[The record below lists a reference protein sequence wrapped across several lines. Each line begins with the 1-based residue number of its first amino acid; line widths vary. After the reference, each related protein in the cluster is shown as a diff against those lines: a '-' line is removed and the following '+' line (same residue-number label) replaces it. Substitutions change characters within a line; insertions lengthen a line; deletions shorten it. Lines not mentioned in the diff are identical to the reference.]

1 MPRGGAEPVN
11 GRRNGGNGRGRTNGN
26 GKGGRHGPGG
36 NGATASPAKTQGF
49 PHGDHLAG
57 IDFLRVMA
65 KGEKRS
71 CQSFHLYFMPAE
83 DFQAGVCVSRRLGG
97 AVVRN
102 RIKRVL
108 REAIRLTRSHLCR
121 PCHLVL
127 VARLGADRLD
137 LVQAQGSL
145 TELYTAARLLAIETV
160 VNS

>member
-1 MPRGGAEPVN
+1 MPRGETKPAN
-11 GRRNGGNGRGRTNGN
+11 GRRNGGNGNGRLSGN
-26 GKGGRHGPGG
+26 GHGG

-49 PHGDHLAG
+49 PRGDHLAG
-57 IDFLRVMA
+57 MDFLRVMA

-71 CQSFHLYFMPAE
+71 CPSFHLYYMSAE

-108 REAIRLTRSHLCR
+108 REAIRLTRSHLCK
-121 PCHLVL
+121 PCHLVV

-137 LVQAQGSL
+137 LVQAQSSL

-160 VNS
+160 VTS

>member
-1 MPRGGAEPVN
+1 MERGLPKGEAKPAN
-11 GRRNGGNGRGRTNGN
+11 GRRNGGNGNGRLSGN
-26 GKGGRHGPGG
+26 GHGG

-57 IDFLRVMA
+57 MDFLRVMA

-108 REAIRLTRSHLCR
+108 REAIRLTRSHLCK
-121 PCHLVL
+121 PCHLVV

-137 LVQAQGSL
+137 LVQAQSSL

>member
-1 MPRGGAEPVN
+1 MGRGVPRGEVKPAN
-11 GRRNGGNGRGRTNGN
+11 GRRNGGNGNGRSNGN
-26 GKGGRHGPGG
+26 GHGG
-36 NGATASPAKTQGF
+36 NGATASSAKTQGF
-49 PHGDHLAG
+49 PHGEHLAG
-57 IDFLRVMA
+57 MDFLRVMA

-71 CQSFHLYFMPAE
+71 CPSFHLYFMPAE

-108 REAIRLTRSHLCR
+108 REAIRLTRSHLCK
-121 PCHLVL
+121 PCHLVV

-137 LVQAQGSL
+137 LVQAQSSL

-160 VNS
+160 VTS